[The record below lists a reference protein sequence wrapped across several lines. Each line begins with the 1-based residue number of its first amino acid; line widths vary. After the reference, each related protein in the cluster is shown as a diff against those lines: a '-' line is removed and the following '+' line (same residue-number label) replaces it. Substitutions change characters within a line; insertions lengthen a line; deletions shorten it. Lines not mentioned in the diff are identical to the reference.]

1 MPLNE
6 NVVGKRYTTPPFK
19 VSRRDALFFA
29 LACGEDNGAYFD
41 EQRTGGI
48 IAPPMYAAVY
58 GHGPVAAIVRDKT
71 VGLDFDVRIHFA
83 QTYHWLVPVKPGD
96 EIINQ
101 AVITGIETRENGGLV
116 EFDVESVNQRGEI
129 VVNAS
134 WSLFD
139 KSAGASGAG
148 RPLRTKRPPSKA
160 LWIARRP
167 IPQYQTFV
175 YAEASGDRN
184 PIHLDE
190 QKARR
195 AGLPGIICH
204 GLCTMALCHKAAVD
218 HLCGPERNPLK
229 LKTLSVQ
236 FSRPVL
242 PGQTLVIE
250 GFEIESPQKEERRF
264 GLRVST
270 ESGEVLRDAWCSVA
284 AD

>member
-6 NVVGKRYTTPPFK
+6 NVVGKRYSTPPFK

-41 EQRTGGI
+41 EQREDGI

-58 GHGPVAAIVRDKT
+58 GHGPVASIVRDKT
-71 VGLDFDVRIHFA
+71 VGLNFDERIHFA
-83 QTYHWLVPVKPGD
+83 QTYHWLVPVRPGD
-96 EIINQ
+96 EITNQ
-101 AVITGIETRENGGLV
+101 AVITRIETRENGGLI

-129 VVNAS
+129 AVNAS
-134 WSLFD
+134 WTLFD
-139 KSAGASGAG
+139 KSAGARGAG
-148 RPLRTKRPPSKA
+148 RPVRTIREPSEV
-160 LWIARRP
+160 LWTATRP
-167 IPQYQTFV
+167 IPQYQTFN

-190 QKARR
+190 QKARQ

-204 GLCTMALCHKAAVD
+204 GLCTMSFCHKAAVD

-229 LKTLSVQ
+229 LKTLRVQ

-242 PGQTLVIE
+242 PGQTLAVA
-250 GFEIESPQKEERRF
+250 GFEIESSPKERRF
-264 GLRVST
+264 GLRIST
-270 ESGEVLRDAWCSVA
+270 ESGEVMRDAWCSVA
-284 AD
+284 EG

>member
-6 NVVGKRYTTPPFK
+6 NVVGKRYSTPPFK

-41 EQRTGGI
+41 EQRKDGI
-48 IAPPMYAAVY
+48 IAPPMYAAIY
-58 GHGPVAAIVRDKT
+58 GHGPVAEIVRDKT
-71 VGLDFDVRIHFA
+71 VGLNFDQRIHFA
-83 QTYHWLVPVKPGD
+83 QTFHWIEPVKPGD
-96 EIINQ
+96 EITNRATIK
-101 AVITGIETRENGGLV
+101 
-116 EFDVESVNQRGEI
+116 RGEI
-129 VVNAS
+129 AVNAS

-148 RPLRTKRPPSKA
+148 RPLRTKREPSKA

-184 PIHLDE
+184 PIHLDK
-190 QKARR
+190 QKARQ
-195 AGLPGIICH
+195 AGLPGMICH
-204 GLCTMALCHKAAVD
+204 GLCTMAFCHKAAVD
-218 HLCGPERNPLK
+218 NLCGPERNPLK
-229 LKTLSVQ
+229 LRTLCVQ

-242 PGQTLVIE
+242 PGQTLAIE
-250 GFEIESPQKEERRF
+250 GFEIDSNRNERRF

-284 AD
+284 PD